1 MDAPTRKP
9 DIPSREAPALRPHPS
24 KLFVEVTTR
33 CNLRC
38 RMCVKQAGGE
48 ELAEGDLAPEVFEAL
63 GPAFPHLQGLILSG
77 IGEPLLHPLLE
88 TFIRRARQD
97 LPPAAVV
104 GFQTNGVLLDGAR
117 AHRLLDAG
125 LDRICLSMDA
135 VSPRTFRRIREGGE
149 VGALDRALRA
159 LASAQRSL
167 GRRIEVGV
175 EFVAMRDNV
184 EELPAVLRWVAER
197 GVSFVLVT
205 QVLPYDEGLV
215 AQAAYDAN
223 TDVAVG
229 FFQPWKERARREGID
244 LGRYYAVLWKYVKT
258 PEEQRIV
265 DFVEAMKA
273 DAHARDIF
281 VNVQKIL
288 ERDEAWLARV
298 EEVFDQARNEASR
311 LGLDLSLPEVVPR
324 GDRRCDFVEEGS
336 AFVSWDGR
344 VHPCYFLWH
353 GYRCFINGREKFVS
367 PRVFGDVRERPL
379 LEIWN
384 DPAFRAF
391 RQSVIR
397 YDYPFCSDCNLA
409 KCCDYVQAEEFEQD
423 CYINAEPC
431 GDCLWCKG
439 VFQCLR

>member
-1 MDAPTRKP
+1 MEASIRVP
-9 DIPSREAPALRPHPS
+9 DDPSRQAPALRPHPS

-48 ELAEGDLAPEVFEAL
+48 PLAEGHMAPEVFEAL
-63 GPAFPHLQGLILSG
+63 APAFPHLSGLILSG
-77 IGEPLLHPLLE
+77 IGEPLLHPHLE
-88 TFIRRARQD
+88 AFIRRARQD
-97 LPPAAVV
+97 LPPDARV
-104 GFQTNGVLLDGAR
+104 GFQTNGVLLDLPRAR
-117 AHRLLDAG
+117 GLLEAG

-149 VGALDRALRA
+149 VGALDRALGA
-159 LASAQRSL
+159 LASARRAL
-167 GRRIEVGV
+167 GRPIEVGV

-184 EELPAVLRWVAER
+184 EELPAVVRWVAER

-205 QVLPYDEGLV
+205 QVLPYDEQLV

-229 FFQPWKERARREGID
+229 FFRPWKERAQREGID
-244 LGRYYAVLWKYVKT
+244 LDRYYAVLWKYAKT

-298 EEVFDQARNEASR
+298 ESVFDQARDEARR
-311 LGLDLSLPEVVPR
+311 LGVALSLPEVVPR

-353 GYRCFINGREKFVS
+353 GYRCFINGREKFVR
-367 PRVFGDVRERPL
+367 PRTFGHVRERPL

-384 DPAFRAF
+384 DPAFRGF
-391 RQSVIR
+391 RQNVIR